1 MIGTFAWNSFR
12 IINKVPKAD
21 IFVILLVTL
30 MTVIFDLA
38 IAVISGVIVA
48 SLVFAWENAKRIR
61 ARKSTDEYGV
71 KHYEIYGP
79 LFFGSTEL
87 FMSKFDIKN
96 DPNEIII
103 DFKDS
108 KIMDQS
114 AIEAINKL
122 AEKYLKS
129 NKIIHLRH
137 LSPDCIKLIN
147 KAKKICDVNIL
158 EDPNYFVA
166 IDNYRK
172 ATNN

>member
-1 MIGTFAWNSFR
+1 
-12 IINKVPKAD
+12 
-21 IFVILLVTL
+21 
-30 MTVIFDLA
+30 
-38 IAVISGVIVA
+38 
-48 SLVFAWENAKRIR
+48 
-61 ARKSTDEYGV
+61 
-71 KHYEIYGP
+71 
-79 LFFGSTEL
+79 
-87 FMSKFDIKN
+87 
-96 DPNEIII
+96 
-103 DFKDS
+103 
-108 KIMDQS
+108 MDQS